1 MIILNI
7 GHISNIV
14 QIITDAGY
22 TRTCPMEERYG
33 ELYFKFNG
41 TWHRVNDYKIIYT
54 VEHF

>member
-41 TWHRVNDYKIIYT
+41 T
-54 VEHF
+54 

>member
-7 GHISNIV
+7 GHISNSV

-22 TRTCPMEERYG
+22 TRTYPMEERCG

-41 TWHRVNDYKIIYT
+41 TWHKVNNYKTIYT